1 MQKSCLIV
9 LICIAAVNPA
19 AAQVVIPHGNPGDG
33 FEKYLIATISL
44 LLLCFAVWRYFGR
57 R

>member
-1 MQKSCLIV
+1 LQKSCLIV